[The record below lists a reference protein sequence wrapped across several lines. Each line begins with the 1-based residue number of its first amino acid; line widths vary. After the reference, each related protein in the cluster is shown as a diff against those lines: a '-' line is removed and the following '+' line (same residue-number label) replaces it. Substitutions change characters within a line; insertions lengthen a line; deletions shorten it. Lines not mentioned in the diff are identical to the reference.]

1 MKLLIFLDVCFNH
14 YKVKIILTTHI
25 IECENLM
32 YKLQHIYYMNL
43 RMMNLNELCVKTKII
58 TKFGAT
64 QKNINIALHPTLR
77 PPSRFINP
85 MIHPQAQ
92 NQS

>member
-1 MKLLIFLDVCFNH
+1 
-14 YKVKIILTTHI
+14 
-25 IECENLM
+25 
-32 YKLQHIYYMNL
+32 MNL

-64 QKNINIALHPTLR
+64 QKNINIALHPTLG
-77 PPSRFINP
+77 PPNRFINP
-85 MIHPQAQ
+85 MINPQVQ